1 MRDHDAAAI
10 AVRVY
15 LTMEPK
21 RVGIAILAAGASQ
34 RMGCPKQLLVH
45 CGRTLVR
52 HSVET
57 AVESLCRP
65 IVVVIGAHAEL
76 IRHELH
82 GLPVAIAQNSA
93 WECGM
98 SSSLRVAIET
108 LATVTDAEIDGAVIT
123 LCDQPLVTSDAI
135 DTLVRMHYK
144 TGKDIVASEYAD
156 TNGVP
161 AFISRRLFD
170 EAAALNG
177 NDGARR
183 LIARHPQAVATV
195 PLIEAA
201 LDVDTPDDY
210 ERLKSII
217 CGCKQQ
223 SW

>member
-1 MRDHDAAAI
+1 
-10 AVRVY
+10 
-15 LTMEPK
+15 MEPK

-34 RMGCPKQLLVH
+34 RMGRPKQLLVH

-57 AVESLCRP
+57 AVESRCRP

-76 IRHELH
+76 VRHELD
-82 GLPVAIAQNSA
+82 GVPVAIAQNSA

-108 LATVTDAEIDGAVIT
+108 LATVIDGAVIT
-123 LCDQPLVTSDAI
+123 LCDQPLVTADAI
-135 DTLVRMHYK
+135 DRLVRMHYK

-156 TNGVP
+156 THGVP

-170 EAAALNG
+170 EVAALNG

-183 LIARHPQAVATV
+183 LIARHPQVVATV

-201 LDVDTPDDY
+201 FDVDTPGDY
-210 ERLKSII
+210 ELLKSLASLPFRT
-217 CGCKQQ
+217 QR
-223 SW
+223 